1 MKLGEL
7 RSLGHNIAHSLGSG
21 IGLMIGVY
29 EIDIFSE
36 ASAGGEGFVSVNFLD
51 GTTFGNPISEATR
64 RAICLYR
71 DALPGLCNKHRV
83 AFSDVRVLTARYGSD
98 QVYGPH
104 FSVHVESTLGQTATD
119 QYVGVS
125 GRWLRRI
132 KI

>member
-104 FSVHVESTLGQTATD
+104 FSVHVEST
-119 QYVGVS
+119 
-125 GRWLRRI
+125 
-132 KI
+132 